1 MTLPS
6 RKRLARRRHTAPQYP
21 RFRLLALSLA
31 LALPAWAAT
40 VPNAA
45 PERQPAPRLESKAAR
60 QLADEVAEVGTAL
73 AATGQVPALAIAMVT
88 GDQVLL
94 AQAFGETAVG
104 SGSGAT
110 GQTAF
115 RVASVS
121 KTFTA
126 ALLSVL
132 VEERYLRWN
141 TPVAEYLPQIRFQ
154 DPNLAGTLTLELL
167 LSHRTGLPHHTFDLR
182 IEANEELH
190 ALVDELY
197 TITPKCQPGDC
208 YAYQNVAFTLAGV
221 LAEAS
226 TGDFL
231 DVLMARRLFVPL
243 QMSEASVGREAL
255 LGSNSWA
262 RPHVRRGGRW
272 RAVEPLPTYYRLP
285 AAAGVNAS
293 ATDLAK
299 WMQALLGARP
309 EVLSTQALE
318 QMAQTRI
325 ETPTEIRGSGWR
337 RKRLQQAGYGLGVR
351 VFEYSGHQ
359 LVFHAGAVQGYRALL
374 GVLPDSDFGVAIVW
388 NSESGLPAGL
398 FPTILD
404 RWLGLPPERWLD
416 GQRFGHTALL
426 RAQAPVRK

>member
-1 MTLPS
+1 M
-6 RKRLARRRHTAPQYP
+6 
-21 RFRLLALSLA
+21 ALSLMLLLGTMSVA
-31 LALPAWAAT
+31 I
-40 VPNAA
+40 AA
-45 PERQPAPRLESKAAR
+45 PVATPPAPRLAEPQAKS
-60 QLADEVAEVGTAL
+60 LANEVAEVGTAL
-73 AATGQVPALAIAMVT
+73 VATGQVPALAIAMVT
-88 GDQVLL
+88 SDEILL
-94 AQAFGETAVG
+94 AEAFGETAVG
-104 SGSGAT
+104 SGTGADS
-110 GQTAF
+110 QTVF
-115 RVASVS
+115 RLASVS

-132 VEERYLRWN
+132 VEERYLRWS
-141 TPVAEYLPQIRFQ
+141 TPLADYLPQIRFQ
-154 DPNLAGTLTLELL
+154 DPKLGETLTLEQL

-190 ALVDELY
+190 TLVDELY
-197 TITPKCQPGDC
+197 TVTPKCVPGDC

-221 LAEAS
+221 LAEAA

-243 QMSEASVGREAL
+243 QMTDASVGREAL
-255 LGSNSWA
+255 LSAGSWS

-309 EVLSTQALE
+309 EVLSDRART

-325 ETPTEIRGSGWR
+325 DTPTEIRGTGWR
-337 RKRLQQAGYGLGVR
+337 RKRLSQAGYGLGVR
-351 VFEYSGHQ
+351 VFEYSGQQ

-404 RWLGLPPERWLD
+404 RWLSLPPERWLD
-416 GQRFGHTALL
+416 GKRFGHTALL
-426 RAQAPVRK
+426 QSSAPTTPRSSR